1 MKKIAV
7 IGGGVAGLEV
17 AKQLLQ
23 ANIPVTL
30 IEQSSK
36 IGGNIKNYAY
46 LFPDFYNAEEL
57 LNSYHYLITD
67 PNLQLL
73 LNTEVAKI
81 DFSKKIY
88 NILTK
93 DGISIPADAIVIATG
108 YNTFDARLKEE
119 FGYGI
124 YENVITSV
132 QLEQMFKNK
141 DIKTP
146 SGKIPERIGFI
157 HCVGSR
163 DAKVG
168 NTYCSRLCCVTAIKQ
183 AIETKKLLPS
193 VEIFCFYIDLRM
205 YGLLFEDLYLSAQRD
220 YNIQF
225 VRGRLSEASEMLDK
239 RIQIKAEDTLIGK
252 PLQMTADMIVLMV
265 GMEASDFSKQ
275 FKYHNGLEVNE
286 HGFFNPINPHNLRNL
301 TSKEGIFLAGTAIGP
316 MSVGE
321 TLDHARGT
329 ALSVL
334 SFINAN

>member
-1 MKKIAV
+1 MKKIVV
-7 IGGGVAGLEV
+7 IGAGIAGLV
-17 AKQLLQ
+17 VSKQLLQ
-23 ANIPVTL
+23 ANLPVTL

-46 LFPDFYNAEEL
+46 LFPDFYNAEDL
-57 LNSYHYLITD
+57 LNSYQYIITD

-73 LNTEVAKI
+73 LNAHVSKI

-88 NILTK
+88 NVITK
-93 DGISIPADAIVIATG
+93 DGITIPADAIVIATG

-124 YENVITSV
+124 YDNVITSV
-132 QLEQMFKNK
+132 ELEQMFKK
-141 DIKTP
+141 QEIITP
-146 SGKIPERIGFI
+146 SGKVPERIGFI

-163 DAKVG
+163 DAKVS
-168 NTYCSRLCCVTAIKQ
+168 NTYCSRLCCITAIKQ
-183 AIETKKLLPS
+183 AIETKKLLPL

-225 VRGRLSEASEMLDK
+225 VRGRLSEASEMIDK
-239 RIQIKAEDTLIGK
+239 KIQIKAEDTLIGR
-252 PLQMTADMIVLMV
+252 PLQMSADMIVLMV

-275 FKYHNGLEVNE
+275 FKYHNDLNVNE
-286 HGFFNPINPHNLRNL
+286 HGFFDPINPHNLRNL
-301 TSKEGIFLAGTAIGP
+301 TAKEGVFLAGTSIGP

-321 TLDHARGT
+321 TIDHARGT

-334 SFINAN
+334 SYIKSN